1 MTDFN
6 ATRSQFDL
14 PEGLIYL
21 DGNSLGPVPRDA
33 AGAVARVVT
42 DEWGELL
49 VRGWNDADWMESSTR
64 IGDRIGRLIGAPEGT
79 VIVGDTLSL
88 KVYQALAAALERNL
102 LRGEETA
109 SEGLIDFVFGLERR
123 IAALE
128 DDLLLSGRLTR

>member
-33 AGAVARVVT
+33 AGAVAHVVT

-49 VRGWNDADWMESSTR
+49 VRGWKDADWMES
-64 IGDRIGRLIGAPEGT
+64 
-79 VIVGDTLSL
+79 
-88 KVYQALAAALERNL
+88 
-102 LRGEETA
+102 
-109 SEGLIDFVFGLERR
+109 
-123 IAALE
+123 
-128 DDLLLSGRLTR
+128 